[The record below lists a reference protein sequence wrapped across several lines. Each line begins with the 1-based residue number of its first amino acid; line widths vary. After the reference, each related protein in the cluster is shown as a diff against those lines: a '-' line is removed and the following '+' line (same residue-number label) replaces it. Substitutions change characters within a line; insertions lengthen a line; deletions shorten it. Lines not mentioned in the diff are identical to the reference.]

1 MLFNIL
7 IYDTSNRL
15 HSSGHE
21 TRYNS
26 SFSKQQESRQKNWE
40 KVNLYLFKT
49 TYWVSKIKLCWL
61 FFQIKRVD
69 QKNSDSV
76 EVSKFLLWYGIVV
89 GNFLSTYQNE
99 FYVSFW
105 LMIRENKL
113 HFISMWIIFLM
124 KPKFGYPVKF
134 PKECSKVLKR
144 KIFKNINKT
153 KAKHVSNSFITRPI

>member
-1 MLFNIL
+1 MFSNIL
-7 IYDTSNRL
+7 LYDTSNRL
-15 HSSGHE
+15 HSSGQE

-69 QKNSDSV
+69 QKNSYSF

-89 GNFLSTYQNE
+89 GNFLSTY
-99 FYVSFW
+99 FYLWF
-105 LMIRENKL
+105 
-113 HFISMWIIFLM
+113 WIIIRVKQVALFFNVEICLI

-134 PKECSKVLKR
+134 RKEYSKVSKR